1 MRSKL
6 YVPKKGFSVDY
17 GESRIYTVNDGVYKE
32 FRDNISLST
41 RRKKKE
47 RLKYLQQFE
56 DLKKYYPQIEYFV
69 EYLFGLYIKG
79 YVMEEVD
86 TNFLDAYSISPSQK
100 LSLLKE
106 IRKVLNMF
114 REAGL
119 MYYDIHPGNI
129 KYNSNGLPIFLDID
143 SILYCDE
150 EIPDIKP
157 HGLDYYQVYNGKLD
171 ENFQR
176 VKFNVLAQQVLVSCQ
191 DLEYDEIG
199 QEMIDNRLNVY
210 TPKSI
215 FAHEELI
222 DHVSL
227 KKVRN
232 G

>member
-17 GESRIYTVNDGVYKE
+17 GESRIYTVSDGVYKE

-150 EIPDIKP
+150 
-157 HGLDYYQVYNGKLD
+157 
-171 ENFQR
+171 
-176 VKFNVLAQQVLVSCQ
+176 
-191 DLEYDEIG
+191 
-199 QEMIDNRLNVY
+199 
-210 TPKSI
+210 
-215 FAHEELI
+215 
-222 DHVSL
+222 
-227 KKVRN
+227 
-232 G
+232 